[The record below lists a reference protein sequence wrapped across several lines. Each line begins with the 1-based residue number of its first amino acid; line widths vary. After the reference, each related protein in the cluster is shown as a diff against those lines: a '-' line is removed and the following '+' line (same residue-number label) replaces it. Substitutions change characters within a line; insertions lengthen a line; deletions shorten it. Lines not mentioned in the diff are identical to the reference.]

1 MPAGDGTLVATI
13 TALIALVGAIQTSA
27 VALVGEYVIRTY
39 REVQG
44 RPSWVVKKTVGGHAG
59 SETGHE
65 DRPGARAA

>member
-13 TALIALVGAIQTSA
+13 TAVIALVGAIQTTA

-44 RPSWVVKKTVGGHAG
+44 RPSWVVKKTTGGSAG
-59 SETGHE
+59 FETGHE